1 MRTWV
6 AATCWQLL
14 IALQPPRDDCCLM
27 RYSALEDGRED
38 IPVIAD
44 VDIPLVMSSQL
55 KELSKSIREA
65 AKVSWDLRREGA
77 VGDEGAPLPAE
88 VLSAQEPFR
97 AAGTNYASQQT
108 RTQEKLWL
116 PRKRP
121 LNRHCIRSTTS

>member
-1 MRTWV
+1 
-6 AATCWQLL
+6 
-14 IALQPPRDDCCLM
+14 M
-27 RYSALEDGRED
+27 RYCALEDGRED

-88 VLSAQEPFR
+88 ELSAQELFR
-97 AAGTNYASQQT
+97 AAVQTTPLSRRGHRRSCGYRGSAHSIGTASG
-108 RTQEKLWL
+108 
-116 PRKRP
+116 
-121 LNRHCIRSTTS
+121 STTS

>member
-77 VGDEGAPLPAE
+77 VGDEGAPLPSEELKRSGA
-88 VLSAQEPFR
+88 LFCSR
-97 AAGTNYASQQT
+97 YNCASQQT

-116 PRKRP
+116 AV
-121 LNRHCIRSTTS
+121 